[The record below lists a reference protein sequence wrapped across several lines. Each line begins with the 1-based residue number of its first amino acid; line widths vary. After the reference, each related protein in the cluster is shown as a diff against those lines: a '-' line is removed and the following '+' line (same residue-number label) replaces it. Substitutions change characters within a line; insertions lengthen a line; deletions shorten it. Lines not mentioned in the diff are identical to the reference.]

1 MPDNKPT
8 NNPPD
13 GHVTVRVLP
22 IGHGLVHTGKETR
35 PRIAPDEARDRLT
48 GDARLKADADAF
60 IAASIECGQTYAKGE
75 QLALPV
81 QIAERLESRGLVEIV
96 DA

>member
-1 MPDNKPT
+1 MPNNKPT
-8 NNPPD
+8 KKLAD

-35 PRIAPDEARDRLT
+35 PRIEPDEARERLT

-60 IAASIECGQTYAKGE
+60 IAASIKCGQTYAKGE
-75 QLALPV
+75 QFALPEK
-81 QIAERLESRGLVEIV
+81 IAERLESRGLVEIV